1 MSTIEYP
8 QLEGTHKNQWI
19 QPLAPHKTTQNSLSM
34 SECLLELQQLGVS
47 IIALGS
53 SSALQ
58 QCLYC
63 LIFHEFSLLKSN
75 KQTSFYASNKDWPLS
90 MNTSQ
95 AFSLKE
101 NGQEG
106 VIQNFESSNICV
118 ELLYTVLMQ
127 FFSKKQKQKKNRTES
142 ATVIYISKRQQVA
155 STISP
160 RLWEET
166 HT

>member
-1 MSTIEYP
+1 
-8 QLEGTHKNQWI
+8 
-19 QPLAPHKTTQNSLSM
+19 
-34 SECLLELQQLGVS
+34 
-47 IIALGS
+47 
-53 SSALQ
+53 
-58 QCLYC
+58 
-63 LIFHEFSLLKSN
+63 
-75 KQTSFYASNKDWPLS
+75 

-160 RLWEET
+160 RL
-166 HT
+166 